1 MKPSAALLACP
12 PPTWAPLLLASQAD
26 LLEADRMLAQSEV
39 LYGKTTPS
47 EDHVFLPL
55 YLCPLDQVRVV
66 WVTAEPLPGLSYRDP
81 SKPLSQGMGP
91 GTERSDRPA
100 PGLRALLADEGRTAT
115 HGDLRAW
122 AYQGVLFLSLA
133 LTAPLQRGGRVPSH
147 AAFWSG
153 FVKRLCEHVQQHR
166 PDAVFVAF
174 GKGGVAVRQYLS
186 GRAVVVEAPDLWD
199 RAYPGTKVFAKIN
212 AALPK
217 GSPPLSFAF

>member
-1 MKPSAALLACP
+1 MKPGVSLLTDP
-12 PPTWAPLLLASQAD
+12 PPTWAPLILASKAD
-26 LLEADRMLAQSEV
+26 LLEADRMLAQSEE
-39 LYGKTTPS
+39 LYGRTTPA
-47 EDHVFLPL
+47 EEHVFLPL
-55 YLCPLDQVRVV
+55 YLCPLDHVRVV
-66 WVTAEPLPGLSYRDP
+66 WVTAEPLPGVSFKDP

-100 PGLRALLADEGRTAT
+100 PGLRALLADEKRTAT

-133 LTAPLQRGGRVPSH
+133 LTAPLQRGGRVSH

-153 FVKRLCEHVQQHR
+153 FVKRLCEHIQQHQ
-166 PDAVFVAF
+166 PNAVFVAF
-174 GKGGVAVRQYLS
+174 GKGGGAVRQYLS

-199 RAYPGTKVFAKIN
+199 RAYAGTGVFAKIN

-217 GSPPLSFAF
+217 GSPQVSFDF

>member
-1 MKPSAALLACP
+1 MKPGAALLTSP
-12 PPTWAPLLLASQAD
+12 PPTWTPLILASQAD
-26 LLEADRMLAQSEV
+26 LLEADCMLAQSEV
-39 LYGKTTPS
+39 LYGTTTPR

-66 WVTAEPLPGLSYRDP
+66 WVTAEPLPGVSYKDP

-91 GTERSDRPA
+91 STERPDRPA
-100 PGLRALLADEGRTAT
+100 PGLRALLADEGRTST
-115 HGDLRAW
+115 HGDLRSW

-133 LTAPLQRGGRVPSH
+133 LTAPLQHRGRVSSH

-174 GKGGVAVRQYLS
+174 GKGAAGVRQYLS
-186 GRAVVVEAPDLWD
+186 GRAVVIEVPDLWD
-199 RAYPGTKVFAKIN
+199 RAYAGTKVFAKIN